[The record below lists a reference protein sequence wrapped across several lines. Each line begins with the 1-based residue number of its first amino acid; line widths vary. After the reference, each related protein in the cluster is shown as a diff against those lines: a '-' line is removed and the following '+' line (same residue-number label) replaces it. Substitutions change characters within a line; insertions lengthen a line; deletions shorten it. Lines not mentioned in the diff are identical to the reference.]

1 MLNIFKKH
9 RGFWTEE
16 KIKSLILGLILMT
29 LAVIIQMGLGKHS
42 MQKSLISNPARDLF
56 LDNLPV
62 INTQFI
68 IIQGALFFW
77 VFSWTLIALNPK
89 YILFS
94 IKAAALF
101 IIIRAFFINLTPL
114 GIYPHYIP
122 FTNKYFGFNFYN
134 NLTFEGNFFF
144 SGHVGFPVLL
154 ALIFW
159 KNKFWKKFFIFSAII
174 FGISV
179 LLAHSHYS
187 IDVFASPFITYGI
200 FKISENL
207 FKNDYK
213 IINEHK
219 YV

>member
-1 MLNIFKKH
+1 MLNIFKNH
-9 RGFWTEE
+9 RGFWTNDRF
-16 KIKSLILGLILMT
+16 KSLILGLVLMT
-29 LAVIIQMGLGKHS
+29 LALIIQIGLGQYS
-42 MQKSLISNPARDLF
+42 MQKSFSSNPAKDLF

-62 INTQFI
+62 VNTQI
-68 IIQGALFFW
+68 IIVQGALLFW
-77 VFSWTLIALNPK
+77 IFSWILIALNPK

-101 IIIRAFFINLTPL
+101 IIIRAFFMNLTPL
-114 GIYPHYIP
+114 GAYPHYIP
-122 FTNKYFGFNFYN
+122 FTEKYFGFNFYN

-144 SGHVGFPVLL
+144 SGHVGFPFLL

-159 KNKFWKKFFIFSAII
+159 DNKFWRKFFIFASIF

-200 FKISENL
+200 FKITQKL
-207 FKNDYK
+207 FQNDYK
-213 IINEHK
+213 IIK
-219 YV
+219 S